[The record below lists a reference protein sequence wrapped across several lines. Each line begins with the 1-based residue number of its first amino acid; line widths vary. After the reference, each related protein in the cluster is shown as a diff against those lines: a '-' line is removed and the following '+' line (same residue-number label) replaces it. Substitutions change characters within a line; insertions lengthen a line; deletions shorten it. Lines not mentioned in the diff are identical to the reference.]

1 MIELMNMELEAL
13 RLEFVN
19 EEIDGISMTESIGLN
34 R

>member
-1 MIELMNMELEAL
+1 MIELMNMELETL